1 MFNDLT
7 PTNLSIFRLKYDRD
21 EEIRDLN
28 EDFVKQFLLNGN
40 VTAPTEAL
48 LIQTE
53 SLRKLTE
60 NIKSNKTFCFKT
72 TAGGFGWCATCKVSL
87 GL

>member
-1 MFNDLT
+1 MT

-40 VTAPTEAL
+40 LTAPTEAL

-60 NIKSNKTFCFKT
+60 NIKSNKTF
-72 TAGGFGWCATCKVSL
+72 
-87 GL
+87 